1 MWSANADKENSQNL
15 AEGLDSHLLSPIFH
29 LQSFSIMHSP
39 HRSAAPRDTALL
51 PLLNRF
57 LILLIICG
65 TMALALMTFYPEW
78 KKLSRM
84 RQALQQKRQD
94 LEQLQG
100 QATHRERELYLLQHD
115 KEYLELIARDRLDL
129 MKPNETIF
137 RLGPSRNDNRR

>member
-1 MWSANADKENSQNL
+1 MPP
-15 AEGLDSHLLSPIFH
+15 LS
-29 LQSFSIMHSP
+29 HSP
-39 HRSAAPRDTALL
+39 RSNAPRDAALF

-65 TMALALMTFYPEW
+65 TLALTLMTFYPEW
-78 KKLSRM
+78 RKLSTM
-84 RQALQQKRQD
+84 RRSLQSKQHD
-94 LEQLQG
+94 LEQLKN

-137 RLGPSRNDNRR
+137 RLSPSRNTPKN